1 MNRIRKRRGL
11 AGVVVVLLQDHR
23 PNSSLLSLLFCYFY
37 TLSRPIFVNLFFLS
51 GRTKKRDVIVPS
63 SWFLPLLTRKCPYI
77 YTILANWNSRDDSFL
92 CIILL
97 YCQSPF
103 MSCVC
108 VLSGFLCSIKK
119 HFLLFCYFNLQCSL
133 ISFPF
138 ISFLIV
144 FQIFIILSFFVV
156 FLGIV
161 IGRPY
166 KQKCLQESTR

>member
-23 PNSSLLSLLFCYFY
+23 LNSSLLSLLFFCYFY

-77 YTILANWNSRDDSFL
+77 QFSQIEIRVMILSFAL
-92 CIILL
+92 FF

-108 VLSGFLCSIKK
+108 FVWFWYRIKK
-119 HFLLFCYFNLQCSL
+119 HYFLLFCYFNLQCSV

-156 FLGIV
+156 FLCIV